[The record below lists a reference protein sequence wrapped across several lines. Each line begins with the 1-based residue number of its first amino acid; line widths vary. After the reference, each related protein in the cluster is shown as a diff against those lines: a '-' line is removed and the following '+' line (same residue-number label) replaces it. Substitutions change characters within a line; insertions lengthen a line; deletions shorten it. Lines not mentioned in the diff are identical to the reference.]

1 MSMQTPTQLPI
12 RLRPGGKTDVRTQF
26 AALCYRVVL
35 DQTQVCLVTSRGTGR
50 WILPKGWPMHK
61 QTPAEAAATE
71 AWEEAGLTGEAIDR
85 CLGVY
90 SYIKPLDRTRTP
102 VIALVY
108 PVQVTAVHT
117 DWPEQHQR
125 RRKWFTLDKAA
136 RKVDEPELRQIV
148 ATFDP
153 RILGR

>member
-1 MSMQTPTQLPI
+1 MSLQTPTQLPL
-12 RLRPGGKTDVRTQF
+12 RLRRGAKTTARTQF
-26 AALCYRVVL
+26 AALCFRVVA
-35 DQTQVCLVTSRGTGR
+35 DSAQICLVTSRGTGR
-50 WILPKGWPMHK
+50 WVLPKGWPMHK

-71 AWEEAGLTGEAIDR
+71 AWEEAGLTGDAIDL

-90 SYIKPLDRTRTP
+90 SYIKPRDRSRTP

-108 PVQVTAVHT
+108 PVHVTAVHT
-117 DWPEQHQR
+117 EWPEQHQR
-125 RRKWFTLDKAA
+125 KRKWFPIDQAAA
-136 RKVDEPELRQIV
+136 RLAEPELRQIV